1 MAVKAN
7 SAGAMSR
14 APLLWTLAYVVL
26 LSSVFFKVSW
36 SLGDTYSHL
45 ITPVLM
51 SWGDAIGYAFGSGRE
66 YRPLFT
72 LAIKASYEAVGLW
85 LPFYQTLVVLLF
97 AALLT
102 LIVWV
107 CRPVGWR
114 RAVAACMA
122 VSCVCALHTSR
133 ILWGFWPLNHYAV
146 VMVCIV
152 FAIGLALHSRTRE
165 LAWVPGL
172 LTFVA
177 LLSLELG
184 VLIVPLTIVL
194 WWFGAPGLDRRAVVW
209 VLAATAVYAVI
220 RLTFAEY
227 SGESLYA
234 DTGFIFQTVDAA
246 TLRARFGDSP
256 WLLWAYNV
264 LSTLLTITVSEPR
277 EGVYAFVE
285 SLLARDMES
294 WQWFQVGTSV
304 LTTIVVA
311 GGLVRGWPWSARDR
325 LLVIAGCTLLVCGSA
340 LGFMYT
346 RDRIGLAGGVGYA
359 LLLYVAA
366 AAWLE
371 KAPRAGWQRRLA
383 VGTVVVVAAVWIVR
397 SGEIWFQLR
406 DTAWDY
412 RVEWTDRFEEL
423 GAKQEQTRVLA
434 EMKAAALARTP
445 ADPRNDPAWTYL
457 LWERRFRRSVASPA
471 R

>member
-1 MAVKAN
+1 MN
-7 SAGAMSR
+7 GNGAGTISR
-14 APLLWTLAYVVL
+14 VPFLWALAYVVL
-26 LSSVFFKVSW
+26 FSSVFSTISW

-45 ITPVLM
+45 ITPVLL

-85 LPFYQTLVVLLF
+85 LPFYQALVVLLF
-97 AALLT
+97 AASLT

-107 CRPVGWR
+107 CRPVGSR
-114 RAVAACMA
+114 RAAAACIA
-122 VSCVCALHTSR
+122 VSCLSGLHTSR
-133 ILWGFWPLNHYAV
+133 ILWGFWPLNHYAAV
-146 VMVCIV
+146 VVCLV
-152 FAIGLALHSRTRE
+152 LAVGLALHPRARR
-165 LAWVPGL
+165 LAWLPGL
-172 LTFVA
+172 LAFVA

-194 WWFGAPGLDRRAVVW
+194 WWAGAPGLDRRAVVG
-209 VLAATAVYAVI
+209 VLAAVAVYAAI

-246 TLRARFGDSP
+246 TLRARFGDLP
-256 WLLWAYNV
+256 WLLWIYNV
-264 LSTLLTITVSEPR
+264 MSTLLTITFSEPR

-294 WQWFQVGTSV
+294 WQWFHVGTSA
-304 LTTIVVA
+304 LTTLVVA
-311 GGLVRGWPWSARDR
+311 SGLVRGWPWRERDR
-325 LLVIAGCTLLVCGSA
+325 LLVAAGCTLLVCGSA

-346 RDRIGLAGGVGYA
+346 RDRIGLAGGIGYA

-366 AAWLE
+366 SAWLE
-371 KAPRAGWQRRLA
+371 HAPAAGWGRRLA
-383 VGTVVVVAAVWIVR
+383 VGAVVVVAALWIVR
-397 SGEIWFQLR
+397 SGEMGFQLR

-423 GAKQEQTRVLA
+423 GAKQEQTEVLA
-434 EMKAAALARTP
+434 QMKAAALARTP
-445 ADPRNDPAWTYL
+445 ADPRRDPAWTYL
-457 LWERRFRRSVASPA
+457 LWERRFHRSPEAP
-471 R
+471 

>member
-1 MAVKAN
+1 MAVRAN
-7 SAGAMSR
+7 GTVPMSR
-14 APLLWTLAYVVL
+14 VPLLWGLAYVVL
-26 LSSVFFKVSW
+26 LSSVFFKISW

-85 LPFYQTLVVLLF
+85 LPFYQTFVVLLF

-107 CRPVGWR
+107 CRPVGSH
-114 RAVAACMA
+114 RAVAACIA
-122 VSCVCALHTSR
+122 VSCVCGLHTSR
-133 ILWGFWPLNHYAV
+133 ILWGFWPLNHYAAVIVCV
-146 VMVCIV
+146 VLAV
-152 FAIGLALHSRTRE
+152 GLALQSRSRHFP
-165 LAWVPGL
+165 WVLGL

-184 VLIVPLTIVL
+184 ALIVALTIVL

-209 VLAATAVYAVI
+209 VIAAAAVYAAI
-220 RLTFAEY
+220 RLTLAEY

-264 LSTLLTITVSEPR
+264 MSTALTIAFSEPR

-294 WQWFQVGTSV
+294 WQWFQVGTSA
-304 LTTIVVA
+304 LTTMVVVS
-311 GGLVRGWPWSARDR
+311 GLVRGWPWSERDR
-325 LLVIAGCTLLVCGSA
+325 LLIIAGGTFLICGSA

-346 RDRIGLAGGVGYA
+346 RDRIGLAGGIGYA
-359 LLLYVAA
+359 LLVYVAA

-371 KAPRAGWQRRLA
+371 GASAAGWPRRVA
-383 VGTVVVVAAVWIVR
+383 VGTVAIVAALWMVR
-397 SGEIWFQLR
+397 SGEMWFQLR

-423 GAKQEQTRVLA
+423 GAKQEQTDVLQQ
-434 EMKAAALARTP
+434 MKTAALTRTP
-445 ADPRNDPAWTYL
+445 ADPRRDPAWTYL
-457 LWERRFRRSVASPA
+457 LWERRFRRSVAPPPH
-471 R
+471 

>member
-1 MAVKAN
+1 MTAN
-7 SAGAMSR
+7 GTGPMSR
-14 APLLWTLAYVVL
+14 VPLLWALAYVVV
-26 LSSVFFKVSW
+26 LSSVFFKTSW

-51 SWGDAIGYAFGSGRE
+51 SWSDAIEYAFGSGRE

-85 LPFYQTLVVLLF
+85 LPFYQTLVVLSF

-107 CRPVGWR
+107 CRPVGSH
-114 RAVAACMA
+114 RAVAACIA
-122 VSCVCALHTSR
+122 ISCVCGLHTSR
-133 ILWGFWPLNHYAV
+133 ILWGFWPLNHYAAVIVCV
-146 VMVCIV
+146 VLAV
-152 FAIGLALHSRTRE
+152 GLALQSRSRQFPW
-165 LAWVPGL
+165 AAGL

-184 VLIVPLTIVL
+184 ALIVALTIVL

-209 VLAATAVYAVI
+209 VLAAAAVYAAI
-220 RLTFAEY
+220 RLAFAEY
-227 SGESLYA
+227 AGESLYA

-264 LSTLLTITVSEPR
+264 MSTLLTITFSEPR

-294 WQWFQVGTSV
+294 WQWFHVGTST
-304 LTTIVVA
+304 LTTIVVVS
-311 GGLVRGWPWSARDR
+311 GLVRGWPWRERDR
-325 LLVIAGCTLLVCGSA
+325 LLVIAGCTLLICGSA

-346 RDRIGLAGGVGYA
+346 RDRIGLAGGIGYA

-371 KAPRAGWQRRLA
+371 NAPPAGWQRRIA
-383 VGTVVVVAAVWIVR
+383 VGAVGVLAAAWIVR
-397 SGEIWFQLR
+397 SGEMGAQLR

-423 GAKQEQTRVLA
+423 GAKQEQTKVLA
-434 EMKAAALARTP
+434 EMKAAALARRP
-445 ADPRNDPAWTYL
+445 ADPRRDPAWTYF
-457 LWERRFRRSVASPA
+457 LWERRFRRSAASLPQ
-471 R
+471 